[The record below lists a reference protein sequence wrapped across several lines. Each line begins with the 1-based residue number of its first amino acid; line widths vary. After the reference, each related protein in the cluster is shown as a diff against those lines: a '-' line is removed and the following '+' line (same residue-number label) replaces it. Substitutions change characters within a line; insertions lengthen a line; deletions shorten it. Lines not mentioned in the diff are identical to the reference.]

1 MENRINELT
10 EKYCMA
16 MAVLEMENDRLQK
29 EYDKDADFIIY
40 EKNQYETEITKNAI
54 TFLKERLKHLQE
66 TLTPSQLTATKLEG
80 EK

>member
-66 TLTPSQLTATKLEG
+66 TLTPYQLTATKLEG